1 MKLSRPVR
9 LAALTTFT
17 ISSLI
22 FSVSPVWATDY
33 GELEVNQNQFIA
45 VAVPF
50 GDRQYN
56 FMVIEQIAGQQ
67 QCWSESGSRSVTVDP
82 LLLNFDFSGSCRRA
96 TDSNGYSIRMNGQ
109 DYGLNYLLS
118 IVERD
123 GELLL
128 VGIPRSG
135 KSNLSE
141 ILVGRSYGVNQGLN
155 KIFLHPGWRFTKR
168 TFEAKTLGHIYLT
181 GDSLALNI
189 PEPSKVNGFS
199 SQVTTGTKLL
209 DTTPEPNFKTLQFT
223 SPDLNSQPKSQAR
236 NIVVKY
242 PTHEPPIKNYAD
254 SDIQKLLVPDIP
266 IPVATQSNSIHTPI
280 ASKSPGKSYRVIV
293 AIGNSS
299 QESQLLS
306 LYPQAFKIVYQG
318 KSMLQ
323 VGSFSWR
330 QNAETTYQNIRNL
343 GWDGIILEN

>member
-1 MKLSRPVR
+1 MKLSQPVR
-9 LAALTTFT
+9 LATLTTFT
-17 ISSLI
+17 ISSLV
-22 FSVSPVWATDY
+22 FSAPPVWATDY
-33 GELEVNQNQFIA
+33 GEREVNQDQFIA

-50 GDRQYN
+50 GERQYN
-56 FMVIEQIAGQQ
+56 FMVIEQIAGQK
-67 QCWSESGSRSVTVDP
+67 QCWSENGSRAVTVEP

-96 TDSNGYSIRMNGQ
+96 TDSNGYSIRINGQ

-128 VGIPRSG
+128 VGLPRSSG

-141 ILVGRSYGVNQGLN
+141 ILVGRSYSVNQGLN
-155 KIFLHPGWRFTKR
+155 KIFLNPGWRFTKR
-168 TFEAKTLGHIYLT
+168 TFASKTLGHIYLT
-181 GDSLALNI
+181 SDSSALNI
-189 PEPSKVNGFS
+189 PETSNVNAFS
-199 SQVTTGTKLL
+199 SQATTGTKLL
-209 DTTPEPNFKTLQFT
+209 DTTSDSKFKTFLFT
-223 SPDLNSQPKSQAR
+223 SPDVNSQPKIR
-236 NIVVKY
+236 TVNIV
-242 PTHEPPIKNYAD
+242 ENDAN

-266 IPVATQSNSIHTPI
+266 IPVATQSNSLRTPI
-280 ASKSPGKSYRVIV
+280 ASKLPGKSYRVIV
-293 AIGNSS
+293 EIDNSS

-343 GWDGIILEN
+343 GWDGMILDN